1 MTKIAITTTK
11 KHKGQKFGAR
21 KYAAVPSDTRPGIEY
36 VVVKVRLRGE
46 SRHYAYR
53 CTCPDFMFR
62 SRQCKHIHAF
72 KAQEQK

>member
-1 MTKIAITTTK
+1 MTKLDITKTPK
-11 KHKGQKFGAR
+11 NRGQKFGAR
-21 KYAAVPSDTRPGIEY
+21 KYAAVPSVTRPGIEY

-62 SRQCKHIHAF
+62 NRQCKHIQAF
-72 KAQEQK
+72 KKQEQA